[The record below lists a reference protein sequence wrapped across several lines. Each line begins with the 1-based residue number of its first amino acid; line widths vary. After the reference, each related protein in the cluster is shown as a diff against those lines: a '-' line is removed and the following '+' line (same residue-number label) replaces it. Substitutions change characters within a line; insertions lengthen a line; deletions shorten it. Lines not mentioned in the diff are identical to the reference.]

1 MSVGARSVALA
12 TGVVAVLGVPLVI
25 SITASAADDVLLS
38 QGRPVLASSVE
49 SGSYP
54 AGNAVDGDTGSRW
67 ASVAGAGSQWLRLD
81 LGGAQTV
88 NRVKLFWE
96 KAYATAYRIQLSG
109 DGTSWSDIYTT
120 SSGDGGTDDLKRL
133 NGIGRYLRVLAT
145 QRGTSYGYS
154 LREVHAYGP
163 GPAAPTPTGPTRPMP
178 SAAGLD
184 DPKTK
189 EYALELVSSA
199 ENSTLNWRGEFGYL
213 EDLGDGRGYTG
224 GIVGFC
230 SGTSDML
237 ALVTEYARRKPGN
250 TLARYLRALRT
261 VDGSDS
267 HAGLDPGFPAAWKA
281 AAADP
286 VFQKT
291 QEDER
296 DRLYFDPAVALARAD
311 GLRALGQFAYYD
323 AAVMHGMDGLRGI
336 RSAALVPA
344 TTPKQ
349 GGDET
354 VWLGAFL
361 DARVREMKSEQAH
374 SDTSRV
380 DTAQRAFL
388 DRSNLDLFLP
398 LNWRVYGDRYSITAG

>member
-1 MSVGARSVALA
+1 
-12 TGVVAVLGVPLVI
+12 
-25 SITASAADDVLLS
+25 
-38 QGRPVLASSVE
+38 
-49 SGSYP
+49 
-54 AGNAVDGDTGSRW
+54 
-67 ASVAGAGSQWLRLD
+67 
-81 LGGAQTV
+81 
-88 NRVKLFWE
+88 
-96 KAYATAYRIQLSG
+96 
-109 DGTSWSDIYTT
+109 
-120 SSGDGGTDDLKRL
+120 
-133 NGIGRYLRVLAT
+133 
-145 QRGTSYGYS
+145 
-154 LREVHAYGP
+154 
-163 GPAAPTPTGPTRPMP
+163 
-178 SAAGLD
+178 
-184 DPKTK
+184 
-189 EYALELVSSA
+189 
-199 ENSTLNWRGEFGYL
+199 
-213 EDLGDGRGYTG
+213 
-224 GIVGFC
+224 
-230 SGTSDML
+230 ML
-237 ALVTEYARRKPGN
+237 ALVTEYARRRPGN
-250 TLARYLRALRT
+250 ALARYLRALRT

-336 RSAALVPA
+336 RSAALMTA

-380 DTAQRAFL
+380 DTAQRVFL

-398 LNWRVYGDRYSITAG
+398 LNWRVYGDRYSITAD